1 MIIFTRVSAV
11 IKKQSWKLAQ
21 RFFFFAVGFFFFFR
35 MVVLIN

>member
-21 RFFFFAVGFFFFFR
+21 RFFFAVVFFF
-35 MVVLIN
+35 VLGWSC

>member
-21 RFFFFAVGFFFFFR
+21 RFFFGRRFFF
-35 MVVLIN
+35 VLGWSC

>member
-21 RFFFFAVGFFFFFR
+21 RFFFFAVGFFVF
-35 MVVLIN
+35 VLGWSC

>member
-21 RFFFFAVGFFFFFR
+21 RIFFAVGFFCFR

>member
-21 RFFFFAVGFFFFFR
+21 RFFFLPSFFF
-35 MVVLIN
+35 VLGWSC